1 MGGLSSIQKKIGLL
15 EFFELCK
22 APKAKFYMYGN
33 NGNTINGDF
42 LATLDDFIYPNINC
56 HVGPK

>member
-1 MGGLSSIQKKIGLL
+1 MLGLTGGGGGDK
-15 EFFELCK
+15 
-22 APKAKFYMYGN
+22 
-33 NGNTINGDF
+33 GNTINGDF